1 MRYLKSLKSDILQGF
16 TKVSTY
22 LSPGA
27 SRSNGAVN
35 PDYTSTFVFPN
46 DFSALIPIQ
55 KPQPTTQDSPAVST
69 DSENTGTSPTDSS
82 TIPGTTPKS
91 ELFQSLP
98 AGGECHVMCFS
109 PHSDLSLPLMGEQEI
124 QIVIREWMR
133 LSEQLKY
140 NLYVQVRETLGLF
153 HSSES
158 VCCVVCDL

>member
-1 MRYLKSLKSDILQGF
+1 MKSLKSNILQGF

-27 SRSNGAVN
+27 TRSNGAVN

-55 KPQPTTQDSPAVST
+55 QPQLTQDSGAAST
-69 DSENTGTSPTDSS
+69 DSSKNTGTSPTDSSKNTGTSPTDSS
-82 TIPGTTPKS
+82 TNTGTTPSS

-109 PHSDLSLPLMGEQEI
+109 PHSDLSLPLMGEEEI

-133 LSEQLKY
+133 LSDQLKY
-140 NLYVQVRETLGLF
+140 NLYVQVR
-153 HSSES
+153 
-158 VCCVVCDL
+158 